1 MKLICISTKVYVNP
15 CDEVELYLTEIKNSS
30 HKLWKYLTLNKEYEC
45 INVMCGDDGEPEE
58 YEIITD
64 DGKFGVYPIANFTTL
79 WEVREGKLKE
89 LGI

>member
-15 CDEVELYLTEIKNSS
+15 SLYAGINNS
-30 HKLWKYLTLNKEYEC
+30 HKQWKYLTLNKEYEC
-45 INVMCGDDGEPEE
+45 IDVVCNDSGEPEE

-79 WEVREGKLKE
+79 WKVRDKKLNE

>member
-1 MKLICISTKVYVNP
+1 MKLICISTKVYVNT
-15 CDEVELYLTEIKNSS
+15 CDEVELYSS
-30 HKLWKYLTLNKEYEC
+30 YKQWKYLTLNKEYEC

-64 DGKFGVYPIANFTTL
+64 DGKFGVYPISNFTTL

>member
-1 MKLICISTKVYVNP
+1 MNWVY
-15 CDEVELYLTEIKNSS
+15 EV
-30 HKLWKYLTLNKEYEC
+30 
-45 INVMCGDDGEPEE
+45 VMCGDDGEPEE

>member
-15 CDEVELYLTEIKNSS
+15 CDVVELYSS
-30 HKLWKYLTLNKEYEC
+30 HKQWKYLTLNKEYEC

-64 DGKFGVYPIANFTTL
+64 YGKFGVYPIANFTTL
-79 WEVREGKLKE
+79 WEVREGKLNE

>member
-15 CDEVELYLTEIKNSS
+15 CDEVELYSS
-30 HKLWKYLTLNKEYEC
+30 NKQWKYLTLNKEYEC
-45 INVMCGDDGEPEE
+45 IDVVCDDDGEPEE
-58 YEIITD
+58 YKIIAD
-64 DGKFGVYPIANFTTL
+64 DGKKGMYPMCNFSTR

>member
-15 CDEVELYLTEIKNSS
+15 CDEVAFQNFVARS
-30 HKLWKYLTLNKEYEC
+30 HKQWKYLTLNKEYEC
-45 INVMCGDDGEPEE
+45 INVMCDDDGEPEE

-79 WEVREGKLKE
+79 WEVRDSKLKE